1 MKLTL
6 HFTDDEMLA
15 CLKAHGY
22 EIIRIEQKHED
33 HIHGSRFTTTI
44 RWEFIAIKDDVA
56 QQFEKAFEQL
66 IKVKLLKP

>member
-6 HFTDDEMLA
+6 HFTDEEMLA

-22 EIIRIEQKHED
+22 EVKRIEQTHED
-33 HIHGSRFTTTI
+33 HIHGSRFTTTM
-44 RWEFIAIKDDVA
+44 RWDFIAIKDGNA

-66 IKVKLLKP
+66 IKSKLLNL